1 MLGHRESVLAIGLP
15 IPTGDASKPV
25 GDVLDLDV
33 ERRGVEQVE
42 PSPAQHA
49 LPGARSGVCRNFMHH
64 SAVPIVKSR
73 LNGAIVM
80 PSIIARPPHEEM
92 DEGPSWCHSLRWFI
106 RVQLNRVRQV
116 ETHGKATKIFVGT

>member
-1 MLGHRESVLAIGLP
+1 MLGHRKSVLAVGLP

-33 ERRGVEQVE
+33 ERRRVEQVE

-49 LPGARSGVCRNFMHH
+49 LPRPRSGVCRNFIDHF
-64 SAVPIVKSR
+64 SGAIVKSC

-80 PSIIARPPHEEM
+80 PSIIAPAPDEEM
-92 DEGPSWCHSLRWFI
+92 DEGPSWCHSLQWFV
-106 RVQLNRVRQV
+106 RVQLNRVRQ
-116 ETHGKATKIFVGT
+116 GDAIWQS